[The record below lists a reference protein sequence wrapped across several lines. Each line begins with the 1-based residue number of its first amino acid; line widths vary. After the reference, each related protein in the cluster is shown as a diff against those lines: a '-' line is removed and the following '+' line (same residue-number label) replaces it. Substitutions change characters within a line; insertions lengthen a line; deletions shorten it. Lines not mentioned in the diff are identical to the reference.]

1 MRVHHPYGI
10 EALTRTDSE
19 APVPAPPF
27 KVFSVR
33 NDRSGTTLATRARLA
48 SSYWDRL
55 MGLMGRKGI
64 EEGGGLFI
72 TRSASIHSFFMR
84 FRFDAVFID
93 RDNRVVTVVPAMRQW
108 WIAFGGRGAKDV
120 IELPAGIAASTGTQ
134 RGDLLVFEA
143 AEAEGA
149 PI

>member
-1 MRVHHPYGI
+1 M
-10 EALTRTDSE
+10 
-19 APVPAPPF
+19 PAPPLNE
-27 KVFSVR
+27 FSVR
-33 NDRSGTTLATRARLA
+33 NAGRGTTLATRARLA

-55 MGLMGRKGI
+55 MGLMGRKRI
-64 EEGGGLFI
+64 EDGGGLFI

-93 RDNRVVTVVPAMRQW
+93 RENRVVSVVPAMRQW

-120 IELPAGIAASTGTQ
+120 IELPAGVAASTGTQ

-143 AEAEGA
+143 ADAESA
-149 PI
+149 PV

>member
-1 MRVHHPYGI
+1 M
-10 EALTRTDSE
+10 
-19 APVPAPPF
+19 PAPPLNE
-27 KVFSVR
+27 FSVR
-33 NDRSGTTLATRARLA
+33 NAGRGMTLATRARLA

-55 MGLMGRKGI
+55 MGLMGRKRI
-64 EEGGGLFI
+64 EDGGGLFI

-93 RDNRVVTVVPAMRQW
+93 RENRVVSVVPAMRQW

-120 IELPAGIAASTGTQ
+120 IELPAGVAASTGTQ

-143 AEAEGA
+143 ADAESA
-149 PI
+149 PA